1 MQYKCKDTH
10 NKEKIDFEA
19 IRQSKIQ
26 MVQKFIA
33 AHKEAERKGEI
44 VFKPL

>member
-1 MQYKCKDTH
+1 MRYECKETH

-19 IRQSKIQ
+19 IRQGKIQ

-33 AHKEAERKGEI
+33 AKKEAERKGEI
-44 VFKPL
+44 VFKLL